1 MNADP
6 NEDMKLL
13 AKEEGL
19 ELQQKIADIDVQ
31 VMYSVLITHTQIH
44 FVYIKNFNQ
53 IMCSLFFPDS
63 RSHFTSSCHYSKRPQ
78 HVF

>member
-1 MNADP
+1 MIQYFMNADP

-44 FVYIKNFNQ
+44 FIYIKKFYQ
-53 IMCSLFFPDS
+53 MCSLFFP
-63 RSHFTSSCHYSKRPQ
+63 R
-78 HVF
+78 